1 MIAEHPSTRLREL
14 AEPRQRLLRLMQDIN
29 FGRITFQVRSGEPD
43 LNQPWRTRRTLKLP
57 SGHNGPRSEAGSAD
71 FELCQAQTALLDAL
85 GRANDGENVT
95 VEVRHGLPFL
105 VEIERDHLTA

>member
-1 MIAEHPSTRLREL
+1 MIAEHPSSRLREL

-29 FGRITFQVRSGEPD
+29 FGRITFQVRAGEPD

-57 SGHNGPRSEAGSAD
+57 SGRNGPRSEMGLAD
-71 FELCQAQTALLDAL
+71 FELCQAQAALLDAVSHVE
-85 GRANDGENVT
+85 NGECVT

-105 VEIERDHLTA
+105 VEIEKDHVAA